1 MVSKVILY
9 IMVFFMSLGAIDKAF
24 LNNEYGY
31 GEKFEEGINAM
42 GPLTLS
48 MVGIMCLAPVLG
60 QELTP
65 VVAPVYN
72 TFGADPA
79 MFAGTILAI
88 DMGGYPLAKVMTEN
102 SDIVILSGI
111 ILGSM
116 MGGTI
121 VFAIPVSL
129 SIVDKEDFLY
139 LAKGMM
145 IGVISI
151 PLGSFVGGVVAGIP
165 VLVVFVNLIPV
176 FIIALML
183 AVGLIRIPDVLLK
196 GFSIFSKI
204 ITIVIIVG
212 LASAIIEALTGI
224 VIIPGMDPIG
234 PQLEIIGIIGITLAG
249 AYPFVYFITTKLS
262 KPLSNIGKLLSVNEV
277 AVGGIIAALANSIP
291 TFGMVK
297 DMDPRGKVIAIA
309 FSVPAVAALGDQL
322 GYTSANCPEVIL
334 PMIVGKIVAGIIAI
348 IFAMAFLK
356 IENIRLM
363 HK

>member
-1 MVSKVILY
+1 
-9 IMVFFMSLGAIDKAF
+9 
-24 LNNEYGY
+24 
-31 GEKFEEGINAM
+31 
-42 GPLTLS
+42 
-48 MVGIMCLAPVLG
+48 
-60 QELTP
+60 
-65 VVAPVYN
+65 
-72 TFGADPA
+72 
-79 MFAGTILAI
+79 
-88 DMGGYPLAKVMTEN
+88 
-102 SDIVILSGI
+102 
-111 ILGSM
+111 